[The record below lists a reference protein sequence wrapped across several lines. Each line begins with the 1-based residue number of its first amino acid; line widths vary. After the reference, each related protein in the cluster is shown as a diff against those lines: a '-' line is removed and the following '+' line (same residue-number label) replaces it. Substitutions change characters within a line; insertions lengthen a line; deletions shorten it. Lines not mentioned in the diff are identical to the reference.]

1 MNWYTCV
8 ACKSCLPLSGDA
20 AKVEERINPGLALQP
35 LPLATNPSPHT
46 EAHLK
51 SAHPCA
57 GAHISKRH
65 EASSAQLS
73 PPKTSGKCVPRE
85 AWLTSWA
92 LRKQKNTSKSK
103 NSIFFCLFALAPI
116 IFEIGKLEKSQK
128 RHQSLYFVLQFL
140 KVKAEDSRT
149 ILNIEENSVCIDT
162 YTHTCYLSLALE
174 NLTLTIILQFIK
186 QLCVIF

>member
-1 MNWYTCV
+1 MSCLSYTTPMNWYTCV

-20 AKVEERINPGLALQP
+20 AKVEERINRGLALQP

-46 EAHLK
+46 EGHLK

-92 LRKQKNTSKSK
+92 LRKQKTPPKAKILFFFSFICFGSQNFWNWEIREIPKKTAKS
-103 NSIFFCLFALAPI
+103 L
-116 IFEIGKLEKSQK
+116 
-128 RHQSLYFVLQFL
+128 
-140 KVKAEDSRT
+140 
-149 ILNIEENSVCIDT
+149 
-162 YTHTCYLSLALE
+162 
-174 NLTLTIILQFIK
+174 
-186 QLCVIF
+186 LCTAIP